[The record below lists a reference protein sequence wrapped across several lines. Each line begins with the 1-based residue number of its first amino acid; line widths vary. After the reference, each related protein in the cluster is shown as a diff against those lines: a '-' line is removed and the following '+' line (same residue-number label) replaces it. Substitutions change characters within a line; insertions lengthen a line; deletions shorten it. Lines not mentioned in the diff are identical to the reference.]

1 MAFSLCYLRLCQV
14 QGTRTSIAPARFCF
28 SSGPALVWC
37 RLGPER
43 GRRYEEDRPA
53 LSSEQPR
60 ERREHSAIGGGLPRT
75 CDLATQFGEL
85 MTEHGDLD
93 VLFVGSRTGPK
104 QPEQLANEEEGDRKG
119 PRR

>member
-14 QGTRTSIAPARFCF
+14 QGTRTSIAPVRSASARALLW
-28 SSGPALVWC
+28 SGAGW
-37 RLGPER
+37 PER

-53 LSSEQPR
+53 LSREQPR

-104 QPEQLANEEEGDRKG
+104 QPEQLANEEEGDREG